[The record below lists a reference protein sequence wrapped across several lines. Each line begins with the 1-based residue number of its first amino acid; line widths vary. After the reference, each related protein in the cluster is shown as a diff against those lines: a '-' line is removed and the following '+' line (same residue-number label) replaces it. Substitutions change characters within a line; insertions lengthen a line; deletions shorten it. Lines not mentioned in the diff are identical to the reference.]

1 MLENTVNES
10 DRRYPKEITERCAD
24 ITDTLRY
31 NYIECGKE
39 SDEKKK
45 MSAKENPIQPSIS
58 LIERLRRNGEIVAE
72 TDVSASIKVYPGGK
86 PNPNKVKSTKNKNEG
101 FTH

>member
-10 DRRYPKEITERCAD
+10 DNRRYPKEITERHAD
-24 ITDTLRY
+24 ITDKLRY

-45 MSAKENPIQPSIS
+45 MSAKKNLIQPSIS

-72 TDVSASIKVYPGGK
+72 TDVSASIKAYPGG
-86 PNPNKVKSTKNKNEG
+86 NPNKAKTTKIKNEG
-101 FTH
+101 LTH